1 MESYFL
7 QAENRS
13 IHCCKWLPEEQPKA
27 IVQIVHGIA
36 EHILRYDHFATFLT
50 AHGYAVVAEDHM
62 GHGGT
67 LAKDDVR
74 GYFEGGWM
82 QAVANVK
89 RLHDHTVE
97 EHPGLPYYFLGHSMG
112 SFLLR
117 TYLYTYPDALD
128 GAILSGTGWESAATL
143 RAGLALCKLEQLRL
157 GEKKV
162 SPLLND
168 IMFGTYNRAFRPNR
182 TTHDWV
188 CSVDSVVDAYLADP
202 LCGFDATV
210 GLARDMLTG
219 IRMNEQPENLQ
230 AMNQALPV
238 LFISGVQDPVGHMAK
253 GVLHCI
259 DAFKRAGLRDVT
271 IRIYPKAR
279 HEILNEFNRDEV
291 YADVLLWLESR

>member
-97 EHPGLPYYFLGHSMG
+97 EYPGLPYYFLGHSMG

-188 CSVDSVVDAYLADP
+188 CSVDSVVNAYLADP

-238 LFISGVQDPVGHMAK
+238 LFISGAQDPVGHMAK

-291 YADVLLWLESR
+291 YADVLLWLKSR